1 MEIKNKPTLAE
12 KQAFWAEQL
21 PNFEAKYWLPSHFE
35 LLEFDMEGGN
45 YEVRDVLPEHYSE
58 DDASDIYH
66 RVNTG
71 WAMWKKAINFTK
83 AQAVPEGFVLVPKKP
98 DVDKAWN
105 IALKRIVPPPK
116 TNDVVQKELMCKKYV
131 DDLCFE
137 QDRILLNYEEMI
149 EAQESAPLK
158 LGDLVEPIDHR
169 YTLASGCERYP
180 YAYVVNTNPFQLMSE
195 EGDMYWCCTVEAGGY
210 KLIKSNDQLPE
221 AVSLRMIRE
230 GLLSPVETQ
239 EQSHD

>member
-1 MEIKNKPTLAE
+1 MMDIKNKPTLKE
-12 KQAFWAEQL
+12 KQEFWAEQL

-58 DDASDIYH
+58 DDATEIWH

-71 WAMWKKAINFTK
+71 WVMWKKAINFTK
-83 AQAVPEGFVLVPKKP
+83 AQVPESNALLSAAMDAVQKLGSGDFVLVPKKP

-116 TNDVVQKELMCKKYV
+116 INDVVQKELMCKKYV

-149 EAQESAPLK
+149 EAQE
-158 LGDLVEPIDHR
+158 
-169 YTLASGCERYP
+169 
-180 YAYVVNTNPFQLMSE
+180 
-195 EGDMYWCCTVEAGGY
+195 
-210 KLIKSNDQLPE
+210 
-221 AVSLRMIRE
+221 
-230 GLLSPVETQ
+230 
-239 EQSHD
+239 QSHD